1 MNLKNWLLNTFIR
14 SEPVVQFYSDVD
26 VSRIQTELNQ
36 MIDEYHR
43 LIKCDDTVLEE
54 FRNANPSVTSQLHI
68 KDLVGFRA
76 SRLMQDI
83 KLKEIQLKEATCNV
97 KATR

>member
-1 MNLKNWLLNTFIR
+1 MA
-14 SEPVVQFYSDVD
+14 SDV
-26 VSRIQTELNQ
+26 RI
-36 MIDEYHR
+36 MPAASA
-43 LIKCDDTVLEE
+43 LIKCDETVLEE

-68 KDLVGFRA
+68 RDLVGFRA

>member
-1 MNLKNWLLNTFIR
+1 MNFKNWLLNTFIR
-14 SEPVVQFYSDVD
+14 SKPVVQFYTDADVA
-26 VSRIQTELNQ
+26 RIQNELNQ
-36 MIDEYHR
+36 MTDEYQR
-43 LIKCDDTVLEE
+43 LITCDEAVLEE
-54 FRNANPSVTSQLHI
+54 FRKANPSVTSQLQI

-83 KLKEIQLKEATCNV
+83 KLKEIQLKEATYNV